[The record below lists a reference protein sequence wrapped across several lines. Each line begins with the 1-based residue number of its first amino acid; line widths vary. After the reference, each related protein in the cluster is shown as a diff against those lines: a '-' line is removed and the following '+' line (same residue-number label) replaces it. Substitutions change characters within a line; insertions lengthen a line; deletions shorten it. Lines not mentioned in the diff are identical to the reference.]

1 MPDEEQK
8 EPSQR
13 PVEAEHTPILKDNS
27 IRQEA
32 ARDVEVLKAS
42 GARPSPNPDTD
53 PKRVC
58 EKSRSSWLESF

>member
-13 PVEAEHTPILKDNS
+13 PVEVEHTPILEDNS

-42 GARPSPNPDTD
+42 GARTIA
-53 PKRVC
+53 
-58 EKSRSSWLESF
+58 KSRHRP